1 MKMLAAA
8 VTFATLVVSPA
19 FAQPY
24 KPHRLDHPG
33 VGPHGGIEIS
43 AARAAA
49 LRKCSAIAAR
59 YPESTWGDME
69 IDQYRACMAEH
80 GQVE

>member
-1 MKMLAAA
+1 MPRRDAGLQLEKALSDTAE
-8 VTFATLVVSPA
+8 L
-19 FAQPY
+19 
-24 KPHRLDHPG
+24 K
-33 VGPHGGIEIS
+33 S
-43 AARAAA
+43 APRAAA

-69 IDQYRACMAEH
+69 IDQYRAYMAEH